1 MRSGNETV
9 RRSRVCDVPS
19 LCWEPFI
26 VKRCSWEGWNVNFY
40 CHKDDLLF
48 IHQGRQREAERIG
61 VALCVC
67 AHKYMSLDGERAQVS
82 ASIPACMPTWAEWK
96 EIKSN
101 SVWLPDT
108 ENPNNCL
115 EFICERIML
124 KCHPLTYLCVHM
136 ETRLPWCIFRRPH
149 ISDFPY
155 SPHNYLSSTLLP
167 MSSRYSQLPCFTCL
181 PLLGLFI
188 IYRNLWHH
196 LPLQSLAHL
205 SHSSSHLVCQTLR
218 SLWAVK

>member
-1 MRSGNETV
+1 MGMEKGLRGVGSMRSGKETV
-9 RRSRVCDVPS
+9 RRSRGGTGWVCDVPS

-82 ASIPACMPTWAEWK
+82 ASIPECMPTWAEWK
-96 EIKSN
+96 KIKSN

-115 EFICERIML
+115 EFVCERIML

-149 ISDFPY
+149 ISDFSY

-167 MSSRYSQLPCFTCL
+167 MSSVIP
-181 PLLGLFI
+181 
-188 IYRNLWHH
+188 N
-196 LPLQSLAHL
+196 SLASLVSLCWDCL
-205 SHSSSHLVCQTLR
+205 SFTEISGIICHFSR
-218 SLWAVK
+218 